1 LDEFRP
7 LACGLWPGAR
17 RLYAVIVDDGQLRL
31 RPICAAQ
38 TREAC
43 ECLLA
48 WLVLSD
54 RTTVVLSDR
63 GHLLIAHARAACP
76 NLELVPHPLLEAVRR
91 VAGLEH
97 RSPRYTAAL
106 LTRWHL
112 TPLLRAHW
120 RHSHITEQS
129 ASQLPLL

>member
-1 LDEFRP
+1 MN
-7 LACGLWPGAR
+7 ACGLWPGAR
-17 RLYAVIVDDGQLRL
+17 RLYAVIVDDDGQLRR
-31 RPICAAQ
+31 RPICADQ

-43 ECLLA
+43 ESLLA
-48 WLVLSD
+48 WLALSD
-54 RTTVVLSDR
+54 ITTVVLSDR
-63 GHLLIAHARAACP
+63 SHLLIAHARAACL

-91 VAGLEH
+91 VAGLDH

-106 LTRWHL
+106 LARWHL
-112 TPLLRAHW
+112 TPLLRAHL